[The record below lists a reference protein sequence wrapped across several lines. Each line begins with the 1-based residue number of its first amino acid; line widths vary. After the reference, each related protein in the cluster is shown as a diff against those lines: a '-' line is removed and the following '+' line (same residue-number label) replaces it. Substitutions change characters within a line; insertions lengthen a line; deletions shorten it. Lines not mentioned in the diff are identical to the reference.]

1 MSDVLFGRIKEL
13 EDQLVQAEDIS
24 KEMLDLNIEL
34 KNSITILEKELV
46 TSDSIAKELMASFK
60 VYNDMSFLQRLWW
73 AFTKKV

>member
-34 KNSITILEKELV
+34 KNTITMLEKEVV